1 MSSPLFTKGDRLE
14 NGHYTVLQEVG
25 LGGMG
30 VVYHSRDELL
40 LRDVAIKMLLPSL
53 MTDKKNVDVF
63 REEARLAA
71 GLEHPNIV
79 TVYDVG
85 AEMRD
90 GLEHYFVAM
99 EYLPG
104 GTLASRINQ
113 GPLPLKHC
121 LNWMKQLA
129 SGLSFAH
136 KRGVIHQD
144 IKADN
149 IFITHEGDLKIG
161 DFGLARLLPGRIYI
175 NSSTRG
181 MGTPAY
187 MSPELCRG
195 EPQDHRSDIYSMG
208 ILFYE
213 MCTGQLPYRAQG
225 MVEMAMKHTNAPIPS
240 ARKANLLV
248 PDVLDRVIKR
258 MMAKAPEER
267 FKSMTD
273 VLGIID
279 DLIFEMRVAHMGLTP
294 RGLPKVPDVIDM
306 DAILASAQ
314 AGPASP
320 IDPVTSETSRVL
332 PAGAKIFDASPF
344 LEAEDDGSVKK
355 VSAFPAYP
363 GFASSEPNYGEL
375 EIDNRKQL
383 NFERRT
389 PSKPNF
395 DGTASGV
402 SFAAIGSPASASN
415 TSTNMD
421 AVAASSSPVK
431 KPDTEAVWAYATKG
445 PIGWMAS
452 PCLSR
457 DEKLV
462 YVCSADGR
470 LYAVDSRSG
479 KLAFS
484 YDAKAPLLSS
494 PLITDEKLIL
504 TDTQGKVHALDP
516 QTGTDIWV
524 VESNSNNVASMV
536 ASPVVHGHSVIVCDR
551 RGVVTALDIRLGMKL
566 WTFTAADAIVAAPK
580 VHGDK
585 LYFGTRGGQVYA
597 INCSTG
603 KQAWK
608 YVAAGKILSTPVTSV
623 DTVYVGSQS
632 GLFFA
637 LDADAGRLTW
647 EMQTEGAIATGG
659 VLVYTSIIFASQD
672 KWLYCCEK
680 YDGSLKW
687 KVPLKGTPSAT
698 LEAVGSTV
706 VCVTK
711 EGWLQAF
718 DTENGKLA
726 YESFLKK
733 DIESAPLLL
742 GKKIFV
748 GSVDGALS
756 CFELTQ
762 QAGPEKAARS

>member
-1 MSSPLFTKGDRLE
+1 VSSPIFTKGDRLE
-14 NGHYTVLQEVG
+14 NGHYTVLKEVG

-53 MTDKKNVDVF
+53 MADKKNVDVF

-79 TVYDVG
+79 TVFDVG
-85 AEMRD
+85 AELKND
-90 GLEHYFVAM
+90 LEHYFVAM

-161 DFGLARLLPGRIYI
+161 DFGLARLLPGRVYV
-175 NSSTRG
+175 NTTQKG

-195 EPQDHRSDIYSMG
+195 EPQDYRSDIYSMG

-225 MVEMAMKHTNAPIPS
+225 MIEMAMKHTNAPIPS
-240 ARKANLLV
+240 AKRANTLV

-258 MMAKAPEER
+258 MMAKTPEER
-267 FKSMTD
+267 FKSMAD

-294 RGLPKVPDVIDM
+294 RSLPRITESM
-306 DAILASAQ
+306 DLEAILASAQ
-314 AGPASP
+314 AGPGAPVDQAQSSNSP
-320 IDPVTSETSRVL
+320 DMTE
-332 PAGAKIFDASPF
+332 AAAKSFDASPY
-344 LEAEDDGSVKK
+344 LSAEDEGVSVKK
-355 VSAFPAYP
+355 VSAFPAFP
-363 GFASSEPNYGEL
+363 GFAGAEPNYGEL
-375 EIDNRKQL
+375 EIDGRKQL

-389 PSKPNF
+389 PNKPNF
-395 DGTASGV
+395 EV
-402 SFAAIGSPASASN
+402 PKEP
-415 TSTNMD
+415 D
-421 AVAASSSPVK
+421 A
-431 KPDTEAVWAYATKG
+431 EAVWAYATKG

-452 PCLSR
+452 PCISR

-470 LYAVDSRSG
+470 LYAVDSRTG
-479 KLAFS
+479 RLAFS

-494 PLITDEKLIL
+494 PLITEEKLIL

-516 QTGTDIWV
+516 QTGSDIWV
-524 VESNSNNVASMV
+524 VESNANNVASMV

-585 LYFGTRGGQVYA
+585 LYFGTRGGQLYA
-597 INCSTG
+597 VSCGSG
-603 KQAWK
+603 KQLWK
-608 YVAAGKILSTPVTSV
+608 YVTVGKILSTPVSSV
-623 DTVYVGSQS
+623 DAVYVGSQS

-637 LDADAGRLTW
+637 LEAESGRLMW
-647 EMQTEGAIATGG
+647 EMQTESAIATGG
-659 VLVYTSIIFASQD
+659 VMVYTSVIFATQD
-672 KWLYCCEK
+672 KWLFCCEK

-687 KVPLKGTPSAT
+687 KVKLKGTPSAT
-698 LEAVGSTV
+698 LESVGSTV
-706 VCVTK
+706 ICITK

-718 DTENGKLA
+718 DAETGKLS

-742 GKKIFV
+742 GKKLFV

-756 CFELTQ
+756 CFELAQ
-762 QAGPEKAARS
+762 QGINEKVSVAKT